1 MKPKKRGGDQVM
13 TLNLADMPQ
22 RSQMK
27 LGGMNSHKQ
36 LKKQEV
42 D

>member
-1 MKPKKRGGDQVM
+1 
-13 TLNLADMPQ
+13 MPQ

>member
-1 MKPKKRGGDQVM
+1 VNRKKKKGDQVM

-27 LGGMNSHKQ
+27 LEARNSHKQ